1 MPDDAL
7 AKLLQSCETNNDTEI
22 QDAALNI
29 INQGYAADIVVY
41 QVGRQCSLSWE
52 QYNLM
57 LYHSSCTMRL

>member
-41 QVGRQCSLSWE
+41 QVGGDSVH
-52 QYNLM
+52 
-57 LYHSSCTMRL
+57 YHGSNAI